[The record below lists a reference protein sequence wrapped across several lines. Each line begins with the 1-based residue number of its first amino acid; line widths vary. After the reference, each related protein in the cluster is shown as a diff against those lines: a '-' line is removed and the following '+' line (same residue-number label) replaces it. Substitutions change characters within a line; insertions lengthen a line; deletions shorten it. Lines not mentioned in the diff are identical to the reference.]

1 MNMPHTHSPLATK
14 AQIRLLTGLI
24 AKHEV
29 PVKLVETLRDRYR
42 ARTLTR
48 EFMSATL
55 TAIDSLPLKSTE
67 DINVT
72 QAVVLLYNR
81 TLIRVAPTNDGGYR
95 TSLFKS
101 RNGKR
106 AEFVDR
112 HVPVAILRQ
121 SRELTDSE
129 IGKFTQSTGFC
140 GRCGFKAVGRGSKS
154 HTECHNR
161 HIATQK
167 GY

>member
-1 MNMPHTHSPLATK
+1 MNTSHAHTPLATD

-29 PVKLVETLRDRYR
+29 PVKLVETLRARYR

-55 TAIDSLPLKSTE
+55 TAIDSLPLKASE
-67 DINVT
+67 DITVT
-72 QAVVLLYNR
+72 KAVLLRYER

-101 RNGKR
+101 HNG
-106 AEFVDR
+106 APASFIDR
-112 HVPVAILRQ
+112 HVPVAILRS
-121 SRELTDSE
+121 SRELTADE
-129 IGKFTQSTGFC
+129 ATKFAQTTGLC
-140 GRCGFKAVGRGSKS
+140 GRCGLKATGRNAKS
-154 HTECHNR
+154 HVACSEAR
-161 HIATQK
+161 MSTQK